1 MSRVDAHHHIWDLS
15 RPGYRWIAADSPL
28 RRNVALDELRP
39 LLGPVTATLLV
50 QADDSEAETEYMLC
64 QARESG
70 GLVRGVVGWADL
82 AAPDAP
88 ARIAA
93 LAREPLLKGL
103 RPMLQDI
110 AERDWI
116 LREQVA
122 PGLHAMQRAG
132 LRLDLLVLPHHLPL
146 LPELVARHPDLPMV
160 IDHAAKPPIRAGRF
174 EPWASDMARAAACPG
189 LHCKLSGLLTEAP
202 MGADADTLRPWV
214 AHLLAVFGP
223 QRLIWGSDWPV
234 LELAAPYARW
244 MALTE
249 ALLAHLPAT
258 QRDAI
263 LGGNARRFYGLG

>member
-15 RPGYRWIAADSPL
+15 RPGYGWIAPDSPL
-28 RRNVALDELRP
+28 RRDVALEELRP
-39 LLGPVTATLLV
+39 LLGPVTTTLLV
-50 QADDSEAETEYMLC
+50 QADDSEAETEYLLR
-64 QARESG
+64 QAHNSG
-70 GLVRGVVGWADL
+70 GLVRGVVGWTDL
-82 AAPDAP
+82 AAPDAE

-93 LAREPLLKGL
+93 LARDPLLKGL

-110 AERDWI
+110 PERDWI
-116 LREQVA
+116 LREDVA
-122 PGLHAMQRAG
+122 PGLRAMRRAG

-160 IDHAAKPPIRAGRF
+160 IDHAAKPPIRDGRF

-202 MGADADTLRPWV
+202 PGAEAGTLRPWV

-244 MALTE
+244 LALTD
-249 ALLAHLPAT
+249 ALLAPLAEAE
-258 QRDAI
+258 RAAI

>member
-1 MSRVDAHHHIWDLS
+1 MNRIDAHHHIWDLS
-15 RPGYRWIAADSPL
+15 RPGYGWIGADSPL
-28 RRNVALDELRP
+28 RRDVALADLRP

-50 QADDSEAETEYMLC
+50 QADDSDGETEYLLR

-88 ARIAA
+88 ARITA
-93 LAREPLLKGL
+93 LARNPLLKGL

-110 AERDWI
+110 PERDWI
-116 LREQVA
+116 LRADVA
-122 PGLHAMQRAG
+122 RGLHAMQEAG

-160 IDHAAKPPIRAGRF
+160 IDHAAKPPIRAGTF

-202 MGADADTLRPWV
+202 PGADADTLRPWV
-214 AHLLAVFGP
+214 AHLLRHFGSG
-223 QRLIWGSDWPV
+223 RLIWGSDWPV

-244 MALTE
+244 LDLTDH
-249 ALLAHLPAT
+249 LLAPLEEAA
-258 QRDAI
+258 RAAI